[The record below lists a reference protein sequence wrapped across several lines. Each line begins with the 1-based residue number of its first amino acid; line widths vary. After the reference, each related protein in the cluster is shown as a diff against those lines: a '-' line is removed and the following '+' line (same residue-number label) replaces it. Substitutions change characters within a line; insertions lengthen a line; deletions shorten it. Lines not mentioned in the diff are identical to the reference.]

1 MAVIKLSDLIKKN
14 EGRLKGKFIPAREI
28 VEARD
33 GQESLSDIK
42 KIYEGVI
49 AKTKLFLSELSR
61 GKSLKGKEVINI
73 AKVIVERL
81 RLNNE
86 ILLTLINTFAFFEE
100 DDYLPLH
107 SVNSAIL
114 AANFGLALEYGENE
128 LVDLCASALVHD
140 VGLFK
145 VPPKII
151 NKPSKLTKE
160 EYAWIKKHPAYGLEL
175 IKNIKDLPESAQ
187 DVVYQHHERIDRTGY
202 PEGKSGEEISEFAKI
217 VAIADV
223 YESATHPRSYRK
235 HKIIPYEGV
244 KMIVQEV
251 KRSFEPKLVKIFLNF
266 ITPYP
271 LGSYMLLNNGEI
283 GKVIGIHED
292 IPLRPVVEIALDP
305 GGKAPKPSRRIDL
318 AKSSALIIKRALDE
332 EEVGS

>member
-1 MAVIKLSDLIKKN
+1 MVKLSELVKKSS
-14 EGRLKGKFIPAREI
+14 EKPRRKPTPAQRI
-28 VEARD
+28 VETKD
-33 GQESLSDIK
+33 GQESLVEIK
-42 KIYEGVI
+42 KTYEDVI
-49 AKTKLFLSELSR
+49 VRTKLLLNELSQ
-61 GKSLKGKEVINI
+61 GELIEGKEFVDI
-73 AKVIVERL
+73 ARVIVDRL
-81 RLNNE
+81 RVNNE
-86 ILLTLINTFAFFEE
+86 ILLSLINIFAFFGEKEE
-100 DDYLPLH
+100 YLPVH